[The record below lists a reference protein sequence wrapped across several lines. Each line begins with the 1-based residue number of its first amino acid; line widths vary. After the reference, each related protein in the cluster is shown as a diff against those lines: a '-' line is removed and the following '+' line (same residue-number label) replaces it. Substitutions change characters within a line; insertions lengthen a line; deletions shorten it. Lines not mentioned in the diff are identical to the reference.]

1 MRVLAS
7 EASNP
12 FILRKD
18 VRKSAITMVFLAITA
33 PVTTSLPAQS
43 TARGEM
49 PCLCG
54 KIVDHA
60 GNAIPDVQMELIT
73 GSASASIRTLSR
85 TAGDGSFSM
94 KRPER
99 GAGELRLRRLGYTPM
114 SLVILFDTLTRSRN
128 VTIRLEMAAVEL
140 PAVKVETPVSVY
152 MRDFYERR
160 KQRGT
165 GHFIDRAEI
174 EKRRPAYTSDLLRT
188 MPGMSVRMSTRLGA
202 IVRVRGCRPAIFLDG
217 VQAVGA
223 ELDDVTRPG
232 DIDGMEVYS
241 SWAGIPPQFND
252 RQGGKCGA
260 IIVWTRIQ

>member
-1 MRVLAS
+1 M
-7 EASNP
+7 
-12 FILRKD
+12 RKD
-18 VRKSAITMVFLAITA
+18 VRKSATVVVLLAITY
-33 PVTTSLPAQS
+33 PVITCLAAQS

-49 PCLCG
+49 ACLCG
-54 KIVDHA
+54 NVIDKA
-60 GNAIPDVQMELIT
+60 GNPIPDVKMELIT
-73 GSASASIRTLSR
+73 GAASANVRTSSR
-85 TAGDGSFSM
+85 TADDGSFSI

-99 GAGELRLRRLGYTPM
+99 GAGELRLRRLGYSPM
-114 SLVILFDTLTRSRN
+114 SLAILFDTLGRSRN
-128 VTIRLEMAAVEL
+128 LTIRLEAAAVEL

-152 MRDFYERR
+152 MRGFYERR

-165 GHFIDRAEI
+165 GHFVDRAEI

-188 MPGMSVRMSTRLGA
+188 VPGMSVRMSPRLGA

-241 SWAGIPPQFND
+241 SWAAIPPQFND
-252 RQGGKCGA
+252 RQGGRCGA
-260 IIVWTRIQ
+260 IIIWTRIE